1 LRRWEWF
8 ARAEISVLGFLSWLL
23 MRFIES
29 TVRIERHGVEELDR
43 RWQEQAPTVFASWH
57 GRAAIATYLYRG
69 RSVFVMNSNHRD
81 GQIVSRALWRY
92 GFRTVEGSSSRG
104 AVSGLRSMFRAFR
117 AGYDVAL
124 VPDGPRGPSGIAKS
138 GAAELSLR
146 TGAPLFPIGASA
158 SRAIRFRG
166 WDRMMLPLPG
176 ARVVIVV
183 GEPIAPPPL
192 GGDIREAREELR
204 VRVERGITAACR
216 RADEY
221 AGRVAEDT

>member
-1 LRRWEWF
+1 
-8 ARAEISVLGFLSWLL
+8 VLGFLTWAL
-23 MRFIES
+23 MRFIER
-29 TVRIERHGVEELDR
+29 TVSIERHGGEELDE
-43 RWQEQAPTVFASWH
+43 RWRMQAPTVFACWH
-57 GRAAIATYLYRG
+57 GRAPIATYFYKG

-92 GFRTVEGSSSRG
+92 GLRTIEGSSSRG
-104 AVSGLRSMFRAFR
+104 AVNGLRAMFRAFR
-117 AGYDVAL
+117 AGNDVAL
-124 VPDGPRGPSGIAKS
+124 VPDGPRGPAGIAKS

-158 SRAIRFRG
+158 SRAIRFKG

-183 GEPIAPPPL
+183 GEPIVPL
-192 GGDIREAREELR
+192 PLEGPIRAARENLR
-204 VRVERGITAACR
+204 AEVERGITAACR

-221 AGRVAEDT
+221 AGRVPEDT